1 MVALL
6 RLETL
11 ALLAI
16 TAVVTQAFSPSVS
29 FSRQRITR
37 LATTYIPIFDFSQ
50 EDAIDSFERIDDTI
64 MGGIS
69 TSALRVVPGETYA
82 SWSGVCRVDGG

>member
-1 MVALL
+1 MVAPL

-16 TAVVTQAFSPSVS
+16 TVVVIRAFSPPVS

-37 LATTYIPIFDFSQ
+37 LANTYMPIFDFSQ
-50 EDAIDSFERIDDTI
+50 LDAVESFERIDDAI

-69 TSALRVVPGETYA
+69 SSALRVVPGEPYA
-82 SWSGVCRVDGG
+82 SWSGVCRLDGG